1 MNVRSL
7 KNHFEDI
14 QVDNFLLKSDI
25 LALSETWFPVQDF
38 HAPELQ
44 GYHGHHI
51 MSGQGK
57 GVSLFIRE
65 TFTLVSSPIKI
76 DLNYL
81 QILKAELPNF
91 TLILVYRSPSR
102 NSHSELADQL
112 LKLIPNED
120 PVIILG
126 DFNLHPKESNN
137 HYSSF
142 INRMA
147 TSGFTQIIDKPTHK
161 EGNILD
167 HVYVRSIDIANWQ
180 FHHPYY
186 SDHDAICLRVN
197 W

>member
-1 MNVRSL
+1 MDHN
-7 KNHFEDI
+7 
-14 QVDNFLLKSDI
+14 KSHI
-25 LALSETWFPVQDF
+25 AI
-38 HAPELQ
+38 Q
-44 GYHGHHI
+44 GYQGHHI

-65 TFTLVSSPIKI
+65 TLSLLSSPIQI
-76 DLNYL
+76 NLSYL
-81 QILKAELPNF
+81 QILKAELDNF

-120 PVIILG
+120 PVIVLG

-197 W
+197 C